1 MTIREATERWMGEFS
16 RIPIGIVEKL
26 LKANPDEVQEI
37 TPPGEHDR
45 VDVWGGEHSGEGEI
59 TGYDEETGQYTVEMD
74 DGEAIQAEAEDFE
87 VLRDSFLPMWGTM
100 WAFGDP
106 ADEDW
111 LENGGLQKM
120 ADCGFRIYEQEDYG
134 HIFGIDGA
142 GYDFYDEHWIP
153 LYRAR
158 GLHWHDEEEKA

>member
-1 MTIREATERWMGEFS
+1 MTIREATERWVGEFS

-87 VLRDSFLPMWGTM
+87 VLRDGFLPMWGTM
-100 WAFGDP
+100 WAFGDS

-134 HIFGIDGA
+134 CIFGIDGA

-158 GLHWHDEEEKA
+158 GLHWHDKEEKA